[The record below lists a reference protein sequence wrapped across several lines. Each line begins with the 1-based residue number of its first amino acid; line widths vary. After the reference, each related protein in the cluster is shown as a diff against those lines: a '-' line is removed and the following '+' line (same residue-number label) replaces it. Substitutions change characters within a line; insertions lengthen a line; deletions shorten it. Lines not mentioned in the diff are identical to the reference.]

1 LGGVVVGLAER
12 PVTDLR
18 GVGPSLK
25 LLLAKIKILNQQDL
39 LFHLPIRY
47 EDRTRV
53 TPIGALQPYLSAL
66 VEADVLGA
74 AVVMGRRRSLVLKL
88 GDNTGITTIRYFHFN
103 QSQKNAFR
111 TGRRIRCFGEPRP
124 GIKGL
129 ELYHPEYNFI
139 DDGDVELEKSLTPI
153 YSTTEGLGQKR
164 IRDLV
169 GQVLE
174 SMSDKTIEDLLPIE
188 MRPQQID
195 AGLIPALLELHRP
208 PADFSSELLQDGMRP
223 GQKLLAY
230 EELLAHQLSLAEI
243 RVRTLEE
250 KAYPVSI
257 DAKLQKALLDQ
268 VGFEPTNAQMRVS
281 QEIFSDIS
289 KSQPMLRLLQG
300 DVGSG
305 KTLVAAMAAVQA
317 LVAGLQV
324 ALMVP
329 TEILAEQHFKSF
341 TAWLEPLGFKAI
353 SLTGRTKGKARE
365 ALLQM
370 LVDGSANFVVGTQA
384 LFQQD
389 VDFHRLGLVIID
401 EQHRF
406 GVGQRFALN
415 QKAHADTQKSEDF
428 RAHQLVMTATPIP
441 RTLAMSHYSNLDLSV
456 IDEYPAGRQ
465 PVTTALISR
474 DRRDEVVESIRK
486 ACGQGRQ
493 VYWVCT
499 LIEESETFDLQAA
512 ELAADELR
520 LVLPELNIGLL
531 HGRMK
536 PAEKDAV
543 MDEFRNGNIQL
554 LVSTTVIEVGVD
566 VANASLMVIENPE
579 RLGLAQLHQLRG
591 RVGRGEAKS
600 HCMLLYGT
608 PLSQHARQRLKAMR
622 ETNNGFELAEIDLR
636 LRGPGELLGARQT
649 GEAGYRI
656 ADLMRDQALLAEAKK
671 NAPKLLEKYP
681 KNSKLLIDR
690 WIHKAEEFASV

>member
-1 LGGVVVGLAER
+1 MAGLAER
-12 PVTDLR
+12 PVLDLR
-18 GVGPSLK
+18 GVGPSLA
-25 LLLAKIKILNQQDL
+25 LLLSKIKIRNQQDL

-47 EDRTRV
+47 EDRTRI

-66 VEADVLGA
+66 VEAEVLGA
-74 AVVMGRRRSLVLKL
+74 AVVMGRRRSLVVKL
-88 GDNTGITTIRYFHFN
+88 GDNSGVTTIRYFHFN

-111 TGRRIRCFGEPRP
+111 TGRRVRCFGEPRP
-124 GIKGL
+124 GSNGL

-139 DDGDVELEKSLTPI
+139 DDGGLELDKSLTPI

-169 GQVLE
+169 GQVLD
-174 SMSDKTIEDLLPIE
+174 SMSEETIKDLLPVE

-195 AGLIPALLELHRP
+195 AGLIAALRELHRP
-208 PADFSSELLQDGMRP
+208 SADISSELLQDGMRP
-223 GQKLLAY
+223 GQQLLAY

-243 RVRTLEE
+243 RARTLKE
-250 KAYPVSI
+250 KAHPVPI
-257 DAKLQKALLDQ
+257 DTALSAALLSK
-268 VGFEPTNAQMRVS
+268 VGFEPTGAQIRVS
-281 QEIFSDIS
+281 QEIFSDIN
-289 KSQPMLRLLQG
+289 KAQPMLRLLQG

-305 KTLVAAMAAVQA
+305 KTLVAAMASVQVLA
-317 LVAGLQV
+317 AGLQV

-329 TEILAEQHFKSF
+329 TEILAEQHLKSF
-341 TAWLEPLGFKAI
+341 TAWLDPLGFKTV

-365 ALLQM
+365 TLLQM
-370 LVDGSANFVVGTQA
+370 LADGSANFVVGTQA

-389 VDFHRLGLVIID
+389 VEFHKLALVIID

-415 QKAHADTQKSEDF
+415 QKAHLDGQKVEDF

-474 DRRDEVVESIRK
+474 DRRDAVVASIRK
-486 ACGQGRQ
+486 ACAQGRQ

-499 LIEESETFDLQAA
+499 LIEESENFDLQAA

-520 LVLPELNIGLL
+520 LLLPALNVGLL

-536 PAEKDAV
+536 PVEKDAV
-543 MDEFRNGNIQL
+543 MDEFRAGKIQL

-591 RVGRGEAKS
+591 RVGRGKDKS
-600 HCMLLYGT
+600 HCILLYGT
-608 PLSQHARQRLKAMR
+608 PLSQHARERLKAMR
-622 ETNNGFELAEIDLR
+622 ETNDGFELAEVDLR

-656 ADLMRDQALLAEAKK
+656 ADLMRDQALLAEAKN

-681 KNSKLLIDR
+681 KKAKLLIQR
-690 WIHKAEEFASV
+690 WVHRAEDFASV